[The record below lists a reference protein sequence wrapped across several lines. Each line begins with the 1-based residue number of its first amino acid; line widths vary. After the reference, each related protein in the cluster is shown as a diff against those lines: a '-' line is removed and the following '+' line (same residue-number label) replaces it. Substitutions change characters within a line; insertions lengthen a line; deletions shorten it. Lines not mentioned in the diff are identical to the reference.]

1 MSRTICENSLPVLSS
16 KDLEER
22 AGKRARTTVGGD
34 GGDEVKEGVAN
45 ADGDDAYE
53 SPEAWAGAHNH
64 SPLYFSRLVFPNKG
78 ISHFKI
84 TRMHARGIS
93 LGVFCRAPSKAL
105 RGLIDGI
112 FFSAWEEEMKQ
123 YAGWEKGEGA
133 RAGPMTVH
141 QPCVDASGSF

>member
-1 MSRTICENSLPVLSS
+1 MSESERGSDKKEDS
-16 KDLEER
+16 LEER

-34 GGDEVKEGVAN
+34 GGGEEKEGVAT
-45 ADGDDAYE
+45 ADGNDDAYE
-53 SPEAWAGAHNH
+53 SPEAWAGANH
-64 SPLYFSRLVFPNKG
+64 HTPLYFSRLVFPNKG
-78 ISHFKI
+78 ISHCKI
-84 TRMHARGIS
+84 THMHARGIS
-93 LGVFCRAPSKAL
+93 CFASKVL

-112 FFSAWEEEMKQ
+112 FLSAWEEEMKQ